1 MQALD
6 TLNDKLDLLIK
17 KYQALQVENKR
28 LRDVIAGQSE
38 ELEATHKKLSVYEDG
53 LVDRHL
59 GNTLGDDEEK
69 ETMRK
74 QLDAVIADIDKILTT
89 LDD

>member
-17 KYQALQVENKR
+17 KYQGLQAENKR
-28 LRDVIAGQSE
+28 LRDVIAGQNE